1 MKFRDMMPP
10 VPPNK
15 SILMPDP
22 IQAHTMVCGPVHL
35 QSLPAAVPNSVWIV
49 VPFSEHFVQGASAA
63 HRNPKVGPQ

>member
-1 MKFRDMMPP
+1 
-10 VPPNK
+10 
-15 SILMPDP
+15 
-22 IQAHTMVCGPVHL
+22 MVCGPVHL